1 MWHGNSPTITESPY
15 VVSYQDAD
23 YQRIEEIQRKEEQAL
38 NDYWINQPE
47 LREPAFQAQLQ
58 EAVEREKDPH
68 QRVMHIWELAKY
80 RLNKKIPN
88 TLTFEE
94 KSMPNQ

>member
-1 MWHGNSPTITESPY
+1 
-15 VVSYQDAD
+15 
-23 YQRIEEIQRKEEQAL
+23 
-38 NDYWINQPE
+38 
-47 LREPAFQAQLQ
+47 
-58 EAVEREKDPH
+58 
-68 QRVMHIWELAKY
+68 MHIWELAKY